1 MAVKFQG
8 GQMIPAN
15 DNGGAAARNAS
26 GRLINLASSVD
37 EVVRT
42 LKRDGRGDAKLLAL
56 AAELDGLRSQL
67 AGVSRKLAA
76 VR

>member
-1 MAVKFQG
+1 
-8 GQMIPAN
+8 MIPAN
-15 DNGGAAARNAS
+15 NNSGAAAQNAA
-26 GRLINLASSVD
+26 GRVINLASSVD

>member
-1 MAVKFQG
+1 
-8 GQMIPAN
+8 MIPAN
-15 DNGGAAARNAS
+15 NNSGEAARSAS
-26 GRLINLASSVD
+26 GRLSNLASSVD

-56 AAELDGLRSQL
+56 AAELDSLRAQL
-67 AGVSRKLAA
+67 AGVSRKLST